1 MIISR
6 QMNKWWW
13 LLHNSSAF
21 PESPEL
27 NTTLGLLY
35 IQTANHQVAKKY
47 HQRYMEV
54 APRYMLYAAYN
65 VDTDFT
71 VNMVWKEF
79 DRDQNIWQSLSRS
92 AEDIFRILTF
102 SVHRQH
108 LSTWEQRWL
117 LSQRTRKQS
126 LLLGAWCSPTRWPC
140 WWWWWWWWWCLIK
153 WSWHV
158 KCRNLPN

>member
-1 MIISR
+1 MGRMMILT

-13 LLHNSSAF
+13 LLYNSSAF

-47 HQRYMEV
+47 HQRWRQHRAICCFYCWHWFYCWHGLERV
-54 APRYMLYAAYN
+54 QQRS
-65 VDTDFT
+65 
-71 VNMVWKEF
+71 
-79 DRDQNIWQSLSRS
+79 NIWQSLSRS
-92 AEDIFRILTF
+92 AEDIFKILTF

-126 LLLGAWCSPTRWPC
+126 LLLEAWCSPTRWPC